1 MGGKEKGREGREKER
16 EEKREEGEGRLF
28 AKYKDQVLIRGLS
41 YI

>member
-16 EEKREEGEGRLF
+16 EEKREKGEGRLF
-28 AKYKDQVLIRGLS
+28 VKYKDQVLISGLS